1 MRARALIAGLALLGA
16 IGTAALA
23 SGSARRV
30 VGNCFKSQ
38 DRPGTIILTCA
49 DDNVV
54 LIHVHWR
61 SFGGPSARASG
72 TYYANDCVPYCA
84 AGRFHAY
91 PAKLLFSRARSCP
104 DGYDDYRLA
113 SITFTGKRPRGFKP
127 TDELSLLCPLKA

>member
-1 MRARALIAGLALLGA
+1 MRARALIAALALLGA

-38 DRPGTIILTCA
+38 ARPATIIIACA
-49 DDNVV
+49 DDNLV

-72 TYYANDCVPYCA
+72 VYYVNDCHPYCA
-84 AGRFHAY
+84 AGRFHSY
-91 PAKLLFSRARSCP
+91 PVKLALSRARPCP

-113 SITFTGKRPRGFKP
+113 SATFTAGRPPGVKATGALP
-127 TDELSLLCPLKA
+127 LLCPVKA

>member
-23 SGSARRV
+23 SGAARRV

-38 DRPGTIILTCA
+38 ARPTTVIVACA
-49 DDNVV
+49 DDNLV

-61 SFGGPSARASG
+61 SFGGPSAPASG
-72 TYYANDCVPYCA
+72 IYYVNDCVPYCA
-84 AGRFHAY
+84 AGRFHSY
-91 PAKLLFSRARSCP
+91 PVKLVFSRARPCP

-113 SITFTGKRPRGFKP
+113 SVTFTARRPPGVKVTGALP
-127 TDELSLLCPLKA
+127 LLCPLKG

>member
-16 IGTAALA
+16 VGTAALA

-38 DRPGTIILTCA
+38 ARPGTIILTCA

-54 LIHVHWR
+54 LIDLHWR
-61 SFGGPSARASG
+61 SFGGSSARASG
-72 TYYANDCVPYCA
+72 IYYANDCTPYCA
-84 AGRFHAY
+84 AGKFHAY

-113 SITFTGKRPRGFKP
+113 SVTFTGRRPSGMKA
-127 TDELSLLCPLKA
+127 TDAIALLCPLKA

>member
-38 DRPGTIILTCA
+38 ARPGTIILTCA

-61 SFGGPSARASG
+61 SFGGPSAGASG
-72 TYYANDCVPYCA
+72 IYYANDCVPYCA

-91 PAKLLFSRARSCP
+91 PTKLLFSRARSCP

-113 SITFTGKRPRGFKP
+113 SVTFTGKRPRGLNA
-127 TDELSLLCPLKA
+127 TDAIPLFCPLKA